1 MPFSLQ
7 PSLAAA
13 LGLMLARSLRMSA
26 AIEIFACHG
35 RRTVLVLTWR
45 SSQSFARYACMWALL
60 ARNRCRACWPARAA
74 ITSRISRARRQGSD
88 LRMGTGTLL

>member
-26 AIEIFACHG
+26 AIKIFACHG

-45 SSQSFARYACMWALL
+45 SRNPLPGMRACGLCSRGTAAAPADLL
-60 ARNRCRACWPARAA
+60 ALPSQAEFLAPDAKAA
-74 ITSRISRARRQGSD
+74 IYGWEPVRY
-88 LRMGTGTLL
+88 